1 MKLICAIAAV
11 VIVIT
16 SCKED
21 KVRTYTE
28 KKSVQ
33 PTMAPMPA
41 GHPPANAPAPTQA
54 KQGAS
59 HDERPSFNWVL
70 PKGWSVT
77 KGGGMISATFLPVD
91 NAEQFKATLIVLS
104 GAAGGV
110 DANLGRWLGQLGLSS
125 APGEIGKVKAK
136 STPLKNAS
144 VSGTVY
150 DLTLSDTQE
159 KTFYVALLPV
169 NGSSVFVKFIAD
181 LATAKRNKAK
191 FQSLLNSLELVS
203 HVH

>member
-1 MKLICAIAAV
+1 MKLICAIAAI

-28 KKSVQ
+28 KKVQ
-33 PTMAPMPA
+33 PAIAQMPA
-41 GHPPANAPAPTQA
+41 GHPPTNTAAPTEA
-54 KQGAS
+54 KQAAS
-59 HDERPSFNWVL
+59 HGAQPSFNWVL

-91 NAEQFKATLIVLS
+91 NAEKFKATLIVLS

-136 STPLKNAS
+136 SAPFKNAS

-159 KTFYVALLPV
+159 QTFYVALLPV

-181 LATAKRNKAK
+181 LATAKRNKEK
-191 FQSLLNSLELVS
+191 FQSLLNSLELVP
-203 HVH
+203 HVN